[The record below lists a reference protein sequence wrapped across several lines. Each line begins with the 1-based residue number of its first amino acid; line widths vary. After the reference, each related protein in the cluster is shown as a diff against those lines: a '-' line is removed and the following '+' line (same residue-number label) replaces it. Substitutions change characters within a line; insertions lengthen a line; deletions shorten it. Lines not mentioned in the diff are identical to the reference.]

1 VRAADAQGAPKARVK
16 HVARKR
22 FGQNFLVDASVI
34 AAIVEAIGVDG
45 SDTTVEIGPGLG
57 AMTEPLQRAL
67 SAAGARPLQVVEL
80 DRDLVR
86 RLAARQASLP
96 IVLHQADALAFDF
109 TALATQDCRL
119 RIVGNL
125 PYNISSPLLFHLL
138 DSIAVVRDQHFM
150 LQKEVVERMTAEAGQ
165 AAFGRLSVMLQVH
178 YRIEHLFDV
187 PPESF
192 DPPPKVTSAIV
203 RMIPDSTLSSRILDA
218 TGFASLVAAAFGQ
231 RRKMLR
237 NTLFAYHQVVPL
249 EQSGISPTARAED
262 VSAAQYV
269 DYANRFASY
278 GLAPRAR

>member
-1 VRAADAQGAPKARVK
+1 VK

>member
-1 VRAADAQGAPKARVK
+1 VK

-22 FGQNFLVDASVI
+22 FGQNFLVDSGVI
-34 AAIVEAIGVDG
+34 AAIVEAIGVDAC
-45 SDTTVEIGPGLG
+45 DTMVEIGPGLG
-57 AMTEPLQRAL
+57 AITEPLQTAL

-80 DRDLVR
+80 DRDLAQ
-86 RLAARQASLP
+86 RLAARRASLP
-96 IVLHQADALAFDF
+96 VVLHQADALAFDF
-109 TALATQDCRL
+109 SSLATPNQRL

-150 LQKEVVERMTAEAGQ
+150 LQKEVVDRMTALAGD
-165 AAFGRLSVMLQVH
+165 AAYGRLSVMLQVH
-178 YRIEHLFDV
+178 YQMQHVFDV

-203 RMIPDSTLSSRILDA
+203 RMIPDSALSSRILDQ
-218 TGFASLVAAAFGQ
+218 TGFGLLVATAFGQ

-237 NTLFAYHQVVPL
+237 NTLGAYHQQVPL
-249 EQSGISPTARAED
+249 EQSGISATARAED

-269 DYANRFASY
+269 DYANRFSSY
-278 GLAPRAR
+278 GVTPAAR